1 MNRRRLCYVVASG
14 MTVTAFLREHIR
26 AAAQHYDVTVIAD
39 APVDAFPGLPARL
52 IPVPIPRR
60 IAPFG
65 DLRALLLLIAI
76 FRRERFDLVHSV
88 TPKAGLLASL
98 AGVIAGVPLRTHTF
112 TGQVWATRR
121 GAGRALLKM
130 LDRLTAALATRVL
143 ADSASQREFL
153 IAEGVVAADRIRVL
167 GKGSVNGVDAA
178 RFRPDPVARER
189 VRARALIPTG
199 AVLFLYLG
207 RLSRDK
213 GLLDL
218 ARAFAAVE
226 DAWLMVVGPD
236 EDGLAGEIRA
246 AGGAAAARL
255 CILGATTEPEQYM
268 SAADVF
274 VLPSHR
280 EGFGSVILEAAAAG
294 IPAIGTRIYGVTD
307 AIVEGKTG
315 LLVSV
320 GDIVALAASM
330 RQLAGDA
337 PLREALGRAAR
348 ERALRDFRTED
359 LTRAL
364 LAYYGELPGN
374 A

>member
-130 LDRLTAALATRVL
+130 LDRMTAALATRVL